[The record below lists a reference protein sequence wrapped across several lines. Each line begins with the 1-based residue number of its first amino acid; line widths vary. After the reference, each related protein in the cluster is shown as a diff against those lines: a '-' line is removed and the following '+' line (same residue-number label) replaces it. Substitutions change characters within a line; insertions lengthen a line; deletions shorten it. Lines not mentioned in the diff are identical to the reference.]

1 MGGHR
6 CHANPLSLGTV
17 AEHITRDEVVHVA
30 RLARLELAEDEI
42 DRFTQQLG
50 AILEHAADVEALEV
64 DDVEPTSHP
73 LPLSNV
79 MRADVVS
86 ESLERDEVMAQ
97 APDVQDGQFRVPPV
111 LGERP

>member
-1 MGGHR
+1 M
-6 CHANPLSLGTV
+6 
-17 AEHITRDEVVHVA
+17 AERITRDEVVHVA

-42 DRFTQQLG
+42 DRFTRQLG

-64 DDVEPTSHP
+64 ADVEPTSHP